1 MKILAS
7 ASVKQLH
14 KNYSHL
20 VNRSI
25 ANSSRGKLQTA
36 ILESFKIQGGGK
48 IPLYKDL
55 NFRAQKLKDFN
66 LLHISRSFFCT
77 NFREITCVT
86 IQGAKQ
92 LQLAEFCK
100 LLYAVPRKD

>member
-1 MKILAS
+1 MQVSNNCIKTILIWNIIAS
-7 ASVKQLH
+7 Q
-14 KNYSHL
+14 
-20 VNRSI
+20 I
-25 ANSSRGKLQTA
+25 PQGGKLQTA